1 MEIAAYNAATITH
14 TRGNSDIANALPR
27 ARKMAESGEIES
39 QSMAGIQVEKS
50 RESASA
56 AQSTATALSTTAD
69 VRGYLATL
77 QREPDNSKSVQAE
90 ENESRERGAERS
102 APNAETIPD
111 TEAADEA
118 SSRYELTEEEQQEV
132 QELQQRDREV
142 RQHEQAHLAA
152 AGSLATGGAQYQ
164 FQNGPDG
171 KAYAIGGHVNI
182 DTSPG
187 RTPERTLE
195 KAKQI
200 QRAAMA
206 PADPSPQDIKVAAK
220 AMQMQMEALRE
231 IAEQAGESDESEQG
245 LFGAARAEDAEA
257 SQHSVLSG
265 VASLE
270 DPVVN
275 RN

>member
-1 MEIAAYNAATITH
+1 MEIAAFNAATITYS
-14 TRGNSDIANALPR
+14 RGNPDTANALLR
-27 ARKMAESGEIES
+27 TDTTTESGRAES
-39 QSMAGIQVEKS
+39 QSMAGLQVES
-50 RESASA
+50 SVESAST
-56 AQSTATALSTTAD
+56 AQSTAVALSSTAD

-77 QREPDNSKSVQAE
+77 QREPVKRVQE
-90 ENESRERGAERS
+90 EEIDSRERRTEGS
-102 APNAETIPD
+102 APNAEATLGPD
-111 TEAADEA
+111 AAGE
-118 SSRYELTEEEQQEV
+118 SSSSYELTEEEQQEV

-142 RQHEQAHLAA
+142 RQHEQTHLAA

-164 FQNGPDG
+164 FQTGPDG

-187 RTPERTLE
+187 STPERTLE

-231 IAEQAGESDESEQG
+231 IAEQAGESDERDQG
-245 LFGAARAEDAEA
+245 LFSAASVEDVEA
-257 SQHSVLSG
+257 TQNTVLSG

-270 DPVVN
+270 IPVLN